1 MITLQPW
8 LFTAILAYLWGSV
21 PYGYLIAKF
30 HGIDIRTVGSRNIGM
45 TNVYRCVG
53 KTAGIATFLCDL
65 LKGLLGTQLI
75 PRLVCHFLD
84 AGEPTLGLMLLGG
97 AATVAGHNWTC
108 FLGFKGGK
116 GIASSLGLLVGLA
129 PGVALGA
136 IGVFALVFALFR
148 YISLASISAAATV
161 IAYSLFAGGPLWFRA
176 VLVSMGIV
184 AILKHHANIGR
195 LLRHEEPRFSFARK
209 EEQPQ

>member
-1 MITLQPW
+1 MTTLLPW
-8 LFTAILAYLWGSV
+8 LLTAILAYLWGSV
-21 PYGYLIAKF
+21 PYGYLIAKSR
-30 HGIDIRTVGSRNIGM
+30 GIDIRTVGSRNIGM

-53 KTAGIATFLCDL
+53 KSAGVATFLCDL
-65 LKGLLGTQLI
+65 LKGILGTQLI
-75 PRLVCHFLD
+75 PRLVCLLPS
-84 AGEPTLGLMLLGG
+84 AGDPTLGLMLLGG

-136 IGVFALVFALFR
+136 FGVFALVFALFR

-161 IAYSLFAGGPLWFRA
+161 IAYSLFAGGPVWFRA
-176 VLVSMGIV
+176 VLALMGIV

-209 EEQPQ
+209 EEKLQ